1 MSLAENKVC
10 GRRFFE
16 EMLGTGNFTLAEEL
30 MSDDVVMY
38 HPSSPTPLK
47 GREAV
52 TGMLS
57 TFRAG
62 FPDLKMVV
70 EDVFGEDDKVAIRWR
85 VTGTQTGE
93 LFGIPA
99 SGKSMNVSG
108 ISILRLVNGKIIDD
122 WVAED
127 SLGLMKQI
135 GVIPE

>member
-1 MSLAENKVC
+1 MSLTENKVC

-16 EMLGTGNFTLAEEL
+16 EMLGTGNFELAEEL
-30 MSDDVVMY
+30 MSNDVVMH

-85 VTGTQTGE
+85 VTGTQTAE

-99 SGKSMNVSG
+99 SGKSMDVTG
-108 ISILRLVNGKIIDD
+108 ISVLRLSNGIIVED

-127 SLGLMKQI
+127 SLGMMKQI